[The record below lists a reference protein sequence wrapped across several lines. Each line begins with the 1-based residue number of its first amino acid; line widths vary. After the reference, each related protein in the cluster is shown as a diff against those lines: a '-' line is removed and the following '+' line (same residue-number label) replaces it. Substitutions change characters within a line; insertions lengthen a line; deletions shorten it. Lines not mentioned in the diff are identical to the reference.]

1 MQTKE
6 ILNYVYNNYE
16 NIDINKEEKLAYE
29 FINIFI
35 NNELYKKNKNQNQIE
50 AFITI
55 YAKLKIKENNI
66 DFKVETTNPS
76 QSKRKLKVLRYIDTF
91 EAGLYGS
98 CDYESLN
105 IQLTNYLIRALYRSD
120 KKNFASLIETIN
132 HELNHATYNKKNVV
146 KHNIITKENYY
157 ALKFKLMQHEAPI
170 HYHEYYKNFEE
181 EIRAFEAGYQSV
193 VDLYQDKDYLLSK
206 DYENKVSE
214 TKAMRCRDFYDVANI
229 NCFEKTFANDKVR
242 ESLTYEDNKAI
253 YQIEFNEKGQRRRVD
268 EIIDFKYKQLDNLN
282 KLIMMY
288 PDSEYLLDVINNN
301 KTEEVFNE
309 MGYVAILRD
318 DYFIDCINESNKK
331 DALKM
336 IDYGINYQ
344 YKRIDDNNKYCKS
357 YMDKLENEAYLKGLI
372 KKLEAKKAEIYGYNK
387 GQITK

>member
-1 MQTKE
+1 MQTEE
-6 ILNYVYNNYE
+6 ILNYVYNNYQ
-16 NIDINKEEKLAYE
+16 NIDIDKEEKLAYD
-29 FINIFI
+29 FVNLFI

-66 DFKVETTNPS
+66 EFKVETTNPS
-76 QSKRKLKVLRYIDTF
+76 QSKSKFKVIRYINTF

-98 CDYESLN
+98 CDYEKLN
-105 IQLTNYLIRALYRSD
+105 IQLTNYLVRALYRSD

-132 HELNHATYNKKNVV
+132 HELTHAICLKKYVV
-146 KHNIITKENYY
+146 KYNILTKENYDE
-157 ALKFKLMQHEAPI
+157 LKFKLMQQEAPI
-170 HYHEYYKNFEE
+170 HYREYYKNFEE
-181 EIRAFEAGYQSV
+181 EVRAHEAGYQSV
-193 VDLYQDKDYLLSK
+193 IDLFKDKDELITK
-206 DYENKVSE
+206 DFLTKLYEI
-214 TKAMRCRDFYDVANI
+214 KAMRCRDFYDVANI

-242 ESLTYEDNKAI
+242 ESLTYENNKDI
-253 YQIEFNEKGQRRRVD
+253 YLIEFNEKGQRRKVD

-357 YMDKLENEAYLKGLI
+357 YMDKLENETYLKGLI